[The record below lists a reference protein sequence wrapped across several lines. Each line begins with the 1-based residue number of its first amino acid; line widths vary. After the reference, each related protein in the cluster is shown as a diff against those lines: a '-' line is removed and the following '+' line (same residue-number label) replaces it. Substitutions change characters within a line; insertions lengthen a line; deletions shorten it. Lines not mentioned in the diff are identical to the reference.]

1 MNYAWDFS
9 VIYTYREVLAVGL
22 LNTVLYTII
31 CIIGGMLFGLV
42 AAFGRLTPYFVIRG
56 PAQLLVE
63 VFRCTPLLVI
73 LVWFY
78 YALPAL
84 LGFQISAL
92 TAGLLALSLYGGSF
106 YCEIIRAGII
116 SIDSGQREAAQALG
130 MQRHDA
136 MRRIILPQAL
146 RRMIPPL
153 MNQSILQLKNT
164 SLVSV
169 LALPDLI
176 YQGQLVTHETY
187 RPLEVYTTVAI
198 VYFAILFPATLVV
211 QRLERRFDTKG

>member
-1 MNYAWDFS
+1 MTYAWDFN
-9 VIYTYREVLAVGL
+9 VIYTYREVLLVGLGNTLLYTFACIVGGLLVGL
-22 LNTVLYTII
+22 L
-31 CIIGGMLFGLV
+31 
-42 AAFGRLTPYFVIRG
+42 AAFGRLSPLMIVRWPT
-56 PAQLLVE
+56 QLVVE
-63 VFRCTPLLVI
+63 IFRCTPLLVI
-73 LVWFY
+73 LIWFY

-84 LGFQISAL
+84 LGVQISAL

-106 YCEIIRAGII
+106 YGEIIRAGII
-116 SIDSGQREAAQALG
+116 SIDIGQREAAQALG
-130 MQRHDA
+130 MRRSDA

-146 RRMIPPL
+146 RRMVPPL

-187 RPLEVYTTVAI
+187 RPLEVYTTVAV
-198 VYFAILFPATLVV
+198 VYFAILFPATLLV
-211 QRLERRFDTKG
+211 QRLERRFDTKA

>member
-1 MNYAWDFS
+1 MYSWDFG
-9 VIYTYREVLAVGL
+9 VIYTYREVLAAGL
-22 LNTVLYTII
+22 LNTIYYTAA
-31 CIIGGMLFGLV
+31 CIVGGLLVGLV
-42 AAFGRLTPYFVIRG
+42 AAFGKLSPLAIVRLPIHF
-56 PAQLLVE
+56 LVE
-63 VFRCTPLLVI
+63 IFRCTPLLVI
-73 LVWFY
+73 LIWFY

-84 LGFQISAL
+84 LGVQISAL
-92 TAGLLALSLYGGSF
+92 SAGMLALSLYGGAF

-116 SIDSGQREAAQALG
+116 SIESGQKEAAQALG
-130 MQRHDA
+130 MRRWDA

-146 RRMIPPL
+146 RRMVPPL

-187 RPLEVYTTVAI
+187 RPLEVYTTVAVI
-198 VYFAILFPATLVV
+198 YFAILFPATLLV
-211 QRLERRFDTKG
+211 QRLERRLNIKG

>member
-9 VIYTYREVLAVGL
+9 VIYTYREVLAVGFV
-22 LNTVLYTII
+22 NTII
-31 CIIGGMLFGLV
+31 YTVACIAGGLFFGLV
-42 AAFGRLTPYFVIRG
+42 AAFGRLSPFFVVRAPI
-56 PAQLLVE
+56 QFVVE
-63 VFRCTPLLVI
+63 IFRCTPLLVI

-84 LGFQISAL
+84 LGIQISAL

-116 SIDSGQREAAQALG
+116 SIETGQREAAQALG

-146 RRMIPPL
+146 RRMVPPL

-187 RPLEVYTTVAI
+187 RPLEVYTTVAV
-198 VYFAILFPATLVV
+198 VYFAILFPATLLV
-211 QRLERRFDTKG
+211 QRLERRFDTKA

>member
-1 MNYAWDFS
+1 MYSWDFE
-9 VIYTYREVLAVGL
+9 VIYTYRGVLAVGL
-22 LNTVLYTII
+22 INTLYYTVA
-31 CIIGGMLFGLV
+31 CIVGGMTIGLV
-42 AAFGRLTPYFVIRG
+42 AAFAKLSPFIIMRWPVH
-56 PAQLLVE
+56 LLVE
-63 VFRCTPLLVI
+63 VFRCTPLIVI
-73 LVWFY
+73 LIWFY

-84 LGFQISAL
+84 LGIQISAL
-92 TAGLLALSLYGGSF
+92 MAGLLALSLYGGAF

-116 SIDSGQREAAQALG
+116 SIEAGQKEAAQALG
-130 MQRHDA
+130 MRKMDA
-136 MRRIILPQAL
+136 MRRIILPQAI

-187 RPLEVYTTVAI
+187 RPLEVYTTVAAT
-198 VYFAILFPATLVV
+198 YFAILFPATILV
-211 QRLERRFDTKG
+211 QQLERRLNFKG

>member
-1 MNYAWDFS
+1 MYSWDFS
-9 VIYTYREVLAVGL
+9 VIYTYREVLAAGLVNTLIYTAACIVGGLAIGL
-22 LNTVLYTII
+22 LAA
-31 CIIGGMLFGLV
+31 ML
-42 AAFGRLTPYFVIRG
+42 RLSRLWIVTLPV
-56 PAQLLVE
+56 QLMVE
-63 VFRCTPLLVI
+63 LFRCTPLLVI
-73 LVWFY
+73 LIWFY

-84 LGFQISAL
+84 LGIQISAL
-92 TAGLLALSLYGGSF
+92 IAGLVALSLYGAAF

-116 SIDSGQREAAQALG
+116 SIEAGQREAAQALG
-130 MQRHDA
+130 MRRGDV

-146 RRMIPPL
+146 RRMVPPL

-176 YQGQLVTHETY
+176 YRGQLVTHETY
-187 RPLEVYTTVAI
+187 RPLEVYTTVALI
-198 VYFAILFPATLVV
+198 YFAVLFPATLFV

>member
-1 MNYAWDFS
+1 MTYAWDFN
-9 VIYTYREVLAVGL
+9 VIYTYREVLLVGLGNTLLYTFACIVGGLLVGL
-22 LNTVLYTII
+22 L
-31 CIIGGMLFGLV
+31 
-42 AAFGRLTPYFVIRG
+42 AAFGRLSPLLIVRWPT
-56 PAQLLVE
+56 QLLVE
-63 VFRCTPLLVI
+63 IFRCTPLLVI
-73 LVWFY
+73 LIWFY

-84 LGFQISAL
+84 LGVQISAL

-106 YCEIIRAGII
+106 YGEIIRAGII
-116 SIDSGQREAAQALG
+116 SIDIGQREAAQALG
-130 MQRHDA
+130 MRRGDA

-146 RRMIPPL
+146 RRMVPPL

-187 RPLEVYTTVAI
+187 RPLEVYTTVAV
-198 VYFAILFPATLVV
+198 VYFAILFPATLLV
-211 QRLERRFDTKG
+211 QRLERRFDMKA

>member
-1 MNYAWDFS
+1 MTYAWDFN
-9 VIYTYREVLAVGL
+9 VIYTYREVLLVGLGNTLLYTFACIVGGLLVGL
-22 LNTVLYTII
+22 L
-31 CIIGGMLFGLV
+31 
-42 AAFGRLTPYFVIRG
+42 AAFGRLSPLLIVRWPT
-56 PAQLLVE
+56 QLLVE
-63 VFRCTPLLVI
+63 IFRCTPLLVI
-73 LVWFY
+73 LIWFY

-84 LGFQISAL
+84 LGIQISAL

-106 YCEIIRAGII
+106 YGEIIRAGII
-116 SIDSGQREAAQALG
+116 SIDTGQREAAQALG
-130 MQRHDA
+130 MRRGDA

-146 RRMIPPL
+146 RRMVPPL

-187 RPLEVYTTVAI
+187 RPLEVYTTVAV

-211 QRLERRFDTKG
+211 QRLERRFDTKA

>member
-1 MNYAWDFS
+1 MTYAWDFN
-9 VIYTYREVLAVGL
+9 VIYTYREVLLVGLGNTLLYTFACIVGGLLVGL
-22 LNTVLYTII
+22 L
-31 CIIGGMLFGLV
+31 
-42 AAFGRLTPYFVIRG
+42 AAFGRLSPLTIVRWPT
-56 PAQLLVE
+56 QLVVE
-63 VFRCTPLLVI
+63 IFRCTPLLVI
-73 LVWFY
+73 LIWFY

-84 LGFQISAL
+84 LGVQISAL

-106 YCEIIRAGII
+106 YGEIIRAGII
-116 SIDSGQREAAQALG
+116 SIDIGQREAAQALG
-130 MQRHDA
+130 MRRGDA

-146 RRMIPPL
+146 RRMVPPL

-187 RPLEVYTTVAI
+187 RPLEVYTTVAV
-198 VYFAILFPATLVV
+198 VYFAILFPATLLV
-211 QRLERRFDTKG
+211 QRLERRFDTKA

>member
-1 MNYAWDFS
+1 MTYAWDFN
-9 VIYTYREVLAVGL
+9 VIYTYREVLLVGLGNTLLYTFACIVGGLLVGL
-22 LNTVLYTII
+22 L
-31 CIIGGMLFGLV
+31 
-42 AAFGRLTPYFVIRG
+42 AAFGRLSPLMIVRWPT
-56 PAQLLVE
+56 QLLVE
-63 VFRCTPLLVI
+63 IFRCTPLLVI
-73 LVWFY
+73 LIWFY

-84 LGFQISAL
+84 LGVQISAL

-106 YCEIIRAGII
+106 YGEIIRAGII
-116 SIDSGQREAAQALG
+116 SIDIGQREAAQALG
-130 MQRHDA
+130 MRRGGA

-146 RRMIPPL
+146 RRMVPPL

-187 RPLEVYTTVAI
+187 RPLEVYTTVAV
-198 VYFAILFPATLVV
+198 VYFAILFPATLLV
-211 QRLERRFDTKG
+211 QRLERRFDTKA

>member
-1 MNYAWDFS
+1 MTYAWDFN
-9 VIYTYREVLAVGL
+9 VIYTYREVLLVGLGNTLLYTFACIVGGLFVGL
-22 LNTVLYTII
+22 L
-31 CIIGGMLFGLV
+31 
-42 AAFGRLTPYFVIRG
+42 AAFGRLSPLMIVRWPT
-56 PAQLLVE
+56 QLLVE
-63 VFRCTPLLVI
+63 IFRCTPLLVI
-73 LVWFY
+73 LIWFY

-84 LGFQISAL
+84 LGVQISAL

-106 YCEIIRAGII
+106 YGEIIRAGII
-116 SIDSGQREAAQALG
+116 SIDIGQREAAQALG
-130 MQRHDA
+130 MRRGDA

-146 RRMIPPL
+146 RRMVPPL

-187 RPLEVYTTVAI
+187 RPLEVYTTVAV
-198 VYFAILFPATLVV
+198 VYFAILFPATLLV
-211 QRLERRFDTKG
+211 QRLERRFDTKA

>member
-1 MNYAWDFS
+1 MYSWDFG
-9 VIYTYREVLAVGL
+9 VIYTYREVLAAGL
-22 LNTVLYTII
+22 LNTLYYTAA
-31 CIIGGMLFGLV
+31 CIVGGLLVGLV
-42 AAFGRLTPYFVIRG
+42 AAFGKLSPLAVVRLPIHF
-56 PAQLLVE
+56 LVE
-63 VFRCTPLLVI
+63 IFRCTPLLVI
-73 LVWFY
+73 LIWFY

-84 LGFQISAL
+84 LGVQISAL
-92 TAGLLALSLYGGSF
+92 TAGMLALSLYGGAF

-116 SIDSGQREAAQALG
+116 SIESGQREAAQALG
-130 MQRHDA
+130 MRRWDA

-146 RRMIPPL
+146 RRMVPPL

-187 RPLEVYTTVAI
+187 RPLEVYTTVAVI
-198 VYFAILFPATLVV
+198 YFAILFPATLLV
-211 QRLERRFDTKG
+211 QRLERRLNLKG

>member
-1 MNYAWDFS
+1 MTYAWDFN
-9 VIYTYREVLAVGL
+9 VIYTYREVLLVGLGNTLLYTFACIVGGLLVGL
-22 LNTVLYTII
+22 L
-31 CIIGGMLFGLV
+31 
-42 AAFGRLTPYFVIRG
+42 AAFGRLSPLMIVRWPT
-56 PAQLLVE
+56 QLLVE
-63 VFRCTPLLVI
+63 IFRCTPLLVI
-73 LVWFY
+73 LIWFY

-84 LGFQISAL
+84 LGVQISAL

-106 YCEIIRAGII
+106 YGEIIRAGII
-116 SIDSGQREAAQALG
+116 SIDIGQREAAQALG
-130 MQRHDA
+130 MRRGDA

-146 RRMIPPL
+146 RRMVPPL

-187 RPLEVYTTVAI
+187 RPLEVYTTVAV
-198 VYFAILFPATLVV
+198 VYFAILFPATLLV
-211 QRLERRFDTKG
+211 QRLERRFDTKA

>member
-1 MNYAWDFS
+1 MTYAWDFN
-9 VIYTYREVLAVGL
+9 VIYTYREVLLVGLGNTLLYTFACIVGGLLVGL
-22 LNTVLYTII
+22 L
-31 CIIGGMLFGLV
+31 
-42 AAFGRLTPYFVIRG
+42 AAFGRLSPLLIVRWPT
-56 PAQLLVE
+56 QLLVE
-63 VFRCTPLLVI
+63 IFRCTPLLVI
-73 LVWFY
+73 LIWFY

-84 LGFQISAL
+84 LGIQISAL

-106 YCEIIRAGII
+106 YGEIIRAGII
-116 SIDSGQREAAQALG
+116 SIDIGQREAAQALG
-130 MQRHDA
+130 MRRGDA

-146 RRMIPPL
+146 RRMVPPL

-187 RPLEVYTTVAI
+187 RPLEVYTTVAV
-198 VYFAILFPATLVV
+198 VYFAILFPATLLV
-211 QRLERRFDTKG
+211 QRLERRFDTKA

>member
-1 MNYAWDFS
+1 MYSWDFG
-9 VIYTYREVLAVGL
+9 VIYTYREVLAAGL
-22 LNTVLYTII
+22 LNTLYYTAA
-31 CIIGGMLFGLV
+31 CIVGGLLVGLV
-42 AAFGRLTPYFVIRG
+42 AAFGKLSPLAVVRLPIHF
-56 PAQLLVE
+56 LVE
-63 VFRCTPLLVI
+63 IFRCTPLLVI
-73 LVWFY
+73 LIWFY

-84 LGFQISAL
+84 LGVQISAL
-92 TAGLLALSLYGGSF
+92 TAGMLALSLYGGAF

-116 SIDSGQREAAQALG
+116 SIESGQREAAQALG
-130 MQRHDA
+130 MRRWDA

-146 RRMIPPL
+146 RRMVPPL

-187 RPLEVYTTVAI
+187 RPLEVYSTVAVI
-198 VYFAILFPATLVV
+198 YFAILFPATLLV
-211 QRLERRFDTKG
+211 QRLERRLNLKG

>member
-1 MNYAWDFS
+1 MYQWDFE
-9 VIYTYREVLAVGL
+9 VIYTYRGVLAVGL
-22 LNTVLYTII
+22 LNTLYYTIA
-31 CIIGGMLFGLV
+31 CIVGGLLVGLV
-42 AAFGRLTPYFVIRG
+42 EAFARLSPLRIVRL
-56 PAQLLVE
+56 PAHFLVE
-63 VFRCTPLLVI
+63 IFRCTPLLVI
-73 LVWFY
+73 LIWFY

-84 LGFQISAL
+84 LGIQISAL
-92 TAGLLALSLYGGSF
+92 TAGMLALSLYGGAF

-116 SIDSGQREAAQALG
+116 SIESGQREAAQALG
-130 MQRHDA
+130 MRRADT

-146 RRMIPPL
+146 RRMVPPL

-187 RPLEVYTTVAI
+187 RPLEVYTTVAVI
-198 VYFAILFPATLVV
+198 YFAILFPATLLV
-211 QRLERRFDTKG
+211 QQLERRLDMKG